1 MVAGGVL
8 WQGGDLSD
16 LAGTCRLTRRPRHAE
31 ALLTSQLS
39 AQTVPPRSLCRGGD
53 FLALPGAGKADVITS
68 FQGAPPPP
76 NNGVY
81 RPPPGQPPFQQ
92 GPPPQGPPQGGP
104 GPGPPPPGYQGPP
117 PGPGYQGPPP
127 GPGYQGPPPGP
138 PGAPGAPGSP
148 AAPVG
153 QQGNPEDLTQEEI
166 NEDEM
171 PEEFVQPPPPK
182 MKVKGVV
189 VKCPATRNS
198 NDNDN
203 TGGSTGSFKGPVKTD
218 LGGDEG
224 SVVADSDFEGS
235 GSR

>member
-1 MVAGGVL
+1 PSLARDSRLSPAMVAGGVL

-16 LAGTCRLTRRPRHAE
+16 PLATCRLARPRHAE
-31 ALLTSQLS
+31 ALLSASLS
-39 AQTVPPRSLCRGGD
+39 AQAPVRSVCRGGD
-53 FLALPGAGKADVITS
+53 FLELPGAGKADVITS

-104 GPGPPPPGYQGPP
+104 GPPPPGYQGPP
-117 PGPGYQGPPP
+117 PGYQGPPP

-182 MKVKGVV
+182 MKV
-189 VKCPATRNS
+189 T
-198 NDNDN
+198 
-203 TGGSTGSFKGPVKTD
+203 GPVMAALFTPP
-218 LGGDEG
+218 LVLLTSYGIWYAFFRE
-224 SVVADSDFEGS
+224 
-235 GSR
+235 